1 MKARAMI
8 SPWSATAF
16 NQVPDSANEIH
27 GDTLAKDYGF
37 AGGLVPG
44 VTVSAYLAHPAVEA
58 WGPGWLGRG
67 AAHVRV
73 TSPLY
78 DGEEFGVRI
87 TSQSSKAY
95 SAELVRGE
103 SIVSANA
110 QVWLTDTLP
119 QAPSRRGDPIFQAD
133 YVGPQACVEHWSR
146 LQQQGCHAVRYR
158 WGDDNPM
165 RVYLSDE
172 SRMPRLLQSS
182 GGGYANLSFILG
194 ISNWVLASNAYMN
207 PWVHLETTSQ
217 NFAPI
222 PRGTV
227 IVAEMQVT
235 DFYEKKGHE
244 FVDVEV
250 ALYDERGDAC
260 LTTIALR
267 AIYKLRG
274 A

>member
-1 MKARAMI
+1 MI

-27 GDTLAKDYGF
+27 GDALAKNYGF

-44 VTVSAYLAHPAVEA
+44 VTVSAYLVHPAIEA
-58 WGPGWLGRG
+58 WGLDWLSRG

-78 DGEEFGVRI
+78 DGEGFEIRI
-87 TSQSSKAY
+87 TSQSGEAY
-95 SAELVRGE
+95 SAELVRGGA
-103 SIVSANA
+103 IASAHA
-110 QVWLTDTLP
+110 QVWLADTLP
-119 QAPSRRGDPIFQAD
+119 RAPSRRGDPIFQAD
-133 YVGPQACVEHWSR
+133 YVGPRACMEHWSG
-146 LQQQGCHAVRYR
+146 LQRHGCHAVRYR

-165 RVYLSDE
+165 RAYLRDE
-172 SRMPRLLQSS
+172 SRMPPLLQAS
-182 GGGYANLSFILG
+182 GDGYANLSFILG

-217 NFAPI
+217 NYAPI
-222 PRGTV
+222 PQGTG
-227 IVAEMQVT
+227 IVAEMQVA

-244 FVDVEV
+244 FVDVDV
-250 ALYDERGDAC
+250 ALYDEQDDTC
-260 LTTIALR
+260 LATIALR

-274 A
+274 V